1 MRAGDMTISVFY
13 DGDCPFCSKYM
24 SMIRLKDT
32 LGEVK
37 LVDLR
42 VNSNV
47 KDELLSQ
54 GFNLDKGMVVDI
66 DGRRVDGADAVN
78 QLALLS
84 TPSNGFNRFN
94 KMVMSSPLLAAC
106 LYPFL
111 RAGRWLVLFFLG
123 RAQISPDDEGT
134 VARASI
140 FGSMFALFSMFHF
153 FNYAIEY
160 GRFPPQLDIMIV
172 LFAAILLFLN
182 PRSPRFLF
190 ILMAVS
196 TISAIVQAPVSSN
209 HTIVR
214 NFVLLGYWMS
224 FFYAMFRS
232 LKWSDIFT
240 NFTMAGQAS
249 LLVMYFFGVFHKINS
264 DFLNPDVSCA
274 VGLWEKMPWPLYQVD
289 HPFMHYLAIY
299 GTFAVE
305 TILVLMLFSKRF
317 RHIAVVFGILFHL
330 LLAMSSY
337 AMYISFTTLAISL
350 HCLFLNEDSA
360 KKIQSS
366 QFMQAV
372 RARVM
377 NPLYLVLGVVL
388 TLCMVIAGM
397 MRQYSIV
404 TLLMLPLVLPFCF
417 AVMRYG
423 ASDKP
428 LLSISNRLPTTVIGV
443 FLGGLFFLNCW
454 MPYLGLKSAQAVN
467 MFANIRLE
475 GGVSNHLI
483 MNKPP
488 KAFNY
493 LEDVIIID
501 SVEGS
506 KALLYYELNNH
517 KVGMIYYAF
526 LNEMETNPDAVVSYT
541 RGGEKFVDIT
551 KAELKEDIET
561 TLHPKWFR
569 KWFHFKPAELEY
581 VRPCF

>member
-1 MRAGDMTISVFY
+1 
-13 DGDCPFCSKYM
+13 M
-24 SMIRLKDT
+24 SMIRLKET

-274 VGLWEKMPWPLYQVD
+274 VGLWEKMPWPLYLVD
-289 HPFMHYLAIY
+289 HPIMHYLAIY

-305 TILVLMLFSKRF
+305 TILVLMLFSMRF

>member
-1 MRAGDMTISVFY
+1 MTISVFY

-24 SMIRLKDT
+24 SLIRLKET

-42 VNSNV
+42 ANPDV

-66 DGRRVDGADAVN
+66 DGRRVEGAEAVN
-78 QLALLS
+78 QMALLS

-94 KMVMSSPLLAAC
+94 KKVMSSPFLAAL

-123 RAQISPDDEGT
+123 REQISPDDEGT
-134 VARASI
+134 IARASI

-160 GRFPPQLDIMIV
+160 GRFPPQLDMMII

-182 PRSPRFLF
+182 PRSSRFLF

-196 TISAIVQAPVSSN
+196 TVSAIIQAPVSSN

-224 FFYAMFRS
+224 FIYAMFRS
-232 LKWSDIFT
+232 LKWSDVFT

-264 DFLNPDVSCA
+264 DFLNPEVSCA
-274 VGLWEKMPWPLYQVD
+274 VGLWQKMPWPLYLVD
-289 HPFMHYLAIY
+289 HPVMHYLAIY

-305 TILVLMLFSKRF
+305 TILVLMLFTKRF

-350 HCLFLNEDSA
+350 HCLFLNEESA
-360 KKIQSS
+360 QKIQNSA
-366 QFMQAV
+366 FMQAV
-372 RARVM
+372 RKRVM
-377 NPLYLVLGVVL
+377 NPAYIVLGLVL
-388 TLCMVIAGM
+388 TLCMVVAGM

-404 TLLMLPLVLPFCF
+404 TVLMLPLVLPFCF

-428 LLSISNRLPTTVIGV
+428 LQSLPNRVPSTVIGV
-443 FLGGLFFLNCW
+443 FLGGLFFLNCC
-454 MPYLGLKSAQAVN
+454 MPYLGLKSAQTVN

-483 MNKPP
+483 MNKP
-488 KAFNY
+488 KKMFNY
-493 LEDVIIID
+493 LDDVIIID
-501 SVEGS
+501 SAEGS
-506 KALLYYELNNH
+506 RSLKYYEKNNH
-517 KVGMIYYAF
+517 KAGMVYYAF
-526 LNEMETNPDAVVSYT
+526 LDQMDRHPDAVVSYR

-551 KAELKEDIET
+551 KADLKEDIET

-569 KWFHFKPAELEY
+569 KWFHFSTAELEY

>member
-274 VGLWEKMPWPLYQVD
+274 VGLWEKMPWPLYLVD
-289 HPFMHYLAIY
+289 HPIMHYLAIY

-541 RGGEKFVDIT
+541 RGGKKFVDIT

>member
-24 SMIRLKDT
+24 SMIRLKET

-541 RGGEKFVDIT
+541 RGGEKYVDIT

>member
-1 MRAGDMTISVFY
+1 
-13 DGDCPFCSKYM
+13 
-24 SMIRLKDT
+24 
-32 LGEVK
+32 
-37 LVDLR
+37 
-42 VNSNV
+42 
-47 KDELLSQ
+47 
-54 GFNLDKGMVVDI
+54 
-66 DGRRVDGADAVN
+66 
-78 QLALLS
+78 
-84 TPSNGFNRFN
+84 
-94 KMVMSSPLLAAC
+94 
-106 LYPFL
+106 
-111 RAGRWLVLFFLG
+111 
-123 RAQISPDDEGT
+123 
-134 VARASI
+134 
-140 FGSMFALFSMFHF
+140 
-153 FNYAIEY
+153 
-160 GRFPPQLDIMIV
+160 
-172 LFAAILLFLN
+172 
-182 PRSPRFLF
+182 
-190 ILMAVS
+190 
-196 TISAIVQAPVSSN
+196 
-209 HTIVR
+209 
-214 NFVLLGYWMS
+214 
-224 FFYAMFRS
+224 
-232 LKWSDIFT
+232 
-240 NFTMAGQAS
+240 
-249 LLVMYFFGVFHKINS
+249 MYFFGVFHKINS

-274 VGLWEKMPWPLYQVD
+274 VGLWEKMPWPLYLVD
-289 HPFMHYLAIY
+289 HPIMHYLAIY

>member
-24 SMIRLKDT
+24 SMIRLKET

-274 VGLWEKMPWPLYQVD
+274 VGLWEKMPWPLYLVD
-289 HPFMHYLAIY
+289 HPIMHYLAIY

>member
-24 SMIRLKDT
+24 SMIRLKET

-123 RAQISPDDEGT
+123 RAQIFPDDEGT

-561 TLHPKWFR
+561 PLHPKWFR